1 MKKSLVLASLL
12 LMGTTAAMAGKV
24 GDTIVG
30 AEFGA
35 MHTSSTATATNLT
48 NGTSASESDS
58 DNTTYEALKVG
69 KYFEF
74 GRVGATLGHGNSK
87 DGVDSNYIGLSYDY
101 MFYNESKITPFVGAS
116 LSYAKATAEGDG
128 FSVDETGVNYG
139 AELGL
144 TYDISNNIEFELGAR
159 FLASN
164 MSGDDT
170 QTISGTPVKVDID
183 VDNIQQYYFGLNYKF

>member
-128 FSVDETGVNYG
+128 FSVDETEVNYG

-144 TYDISNNIEFELGAR
+144 TYDISNNIELN
-159 FLASN
+159 LALAFWL
-164 MSGDDT
+164 
-170 QTISGTPVKVDID
+170 QTCQEMIHRLS
-183 VDNIQQYYFGLNYKF
+183 LEHL